1 MRTGDTR
8 SRVGFGVIAGP
19 TWHCRGF
26 KFSGEAV
33 HARQGSEKGGR
44 IAIWHRAFQ
53 STGKRGIFYAIN
65 ENNNALE
72 ALERIYTKLN

>member
-8 SRVGFGVIAGP
+8 SRVGFGVISGP

-33 HARQGSEKGGR
+33 HARQGSEKGGKLPFG
-44 IAIWHRAFQ
+44 AEHSNQPA
-53 STGKRGIFYAIN
+53 N
-65 ENNNALE
+65 EGYFM
-72 ALERIYTKLN
+72 R